1 VQRRSVLFF
10 LGISLTAILLF
21 SDASLQTFDEM
32 HPKRLFVHQVH
43 NLTSGEWW
51 MNLGG
56 ADPAPKAIL
65 SGLAD
70 EAHQRFG
77 IRDGGVEL
85 VEMSAYNPDF
95 DILYPVSQF
104 ITPYKFRLPT
114 PEAAEQRREL
124 SRWLAQ
130 DVSESAASPSSRGF
144 SIRAVDDKIDYSAG
158 IRSFTLTISHPLIIW
173 SVLAFD
179 AEILEWDLPVPPP
192 TGGFQRHHIKEV
204 SRFGQDEWSVKLLL
218 RLQPD
223 EIAAAAAG
231 GQKEGVVSRPDFGQL
246 LQVDPSNASDNVASR
261 FLSLKQS
268 EVGNG
273 GGGGGGSHR
282 LLVDYSGLWGEAMY
296 PSVEQASTDEEV
308 LQSVGVRRFREMDR
322 WLLEERPEVDAML
335 LNVVAGV
342 GVV

>member
-1 VQRRSVLFF
+1 
-10 LGISLTAILLF
+10 
-21 SDASLQTFDEM
+21 
-32 HPKRLFVHQVH
+32 
-43 NLTSGEWW
+43 

-56 ADPAPKAIL
+56 ADPAPKSIL

-114 PEAAEQRREL
+114 PEAEEQGREL
-124 SRWLAQ
+124 SRWLPS
-130 DVSESAASPSSRGF
+130 DAAAGSTATASSSSRGF
-144 SIRAVDDKIDYSAG
+144 SIRAVADTIDYSAG
-158 IRSFTLTISHPLIIW
+158 TRSFTLTISHPQIIW

-204 SRFGQDEWSVKLLL
+204 SRFGQDEWSVRLLL

-223 EIAAAAAG
+223 ELAATAAAAPDG
-231 GQKEGVVSRPDFGQL
+231 EQNQGVVSRPDFGKL

-261 FLSLKQS
+261 FLSLKQTEGES
-268 EVGNG
+268 GAG
-273 GGGGGGSHR
+273 AGSPHR

-296 PSVEQASTDEEV
+296 PSVERASTDQEV

-322 WLLEERPEVDAML
+322 WLLRDRPEVDAML